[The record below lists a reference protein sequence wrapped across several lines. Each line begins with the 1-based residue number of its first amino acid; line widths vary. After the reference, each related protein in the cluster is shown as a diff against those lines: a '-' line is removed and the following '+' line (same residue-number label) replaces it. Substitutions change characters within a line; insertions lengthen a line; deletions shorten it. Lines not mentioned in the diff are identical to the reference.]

1 MHPQQRL
8 QLLGR
13 DLRPVGEEA
22 ISSNEYL
29 GVGKVTEF
37 RYGLKMAQCI
47 RSNDFNCL
55 GGIYDQGWG
64 MVDGMHAVVF
74 VDNHDN
80 QRGHGGGG
88 GVLTA
93 SNQIEGNPAFHNDW
107 QYKVAVA
114 FMLGHDYGF
123 KRIMSSYYFQDTDQG
138 PPGGAPAS
146 YPDICGNGWTCEH
159 RWSSIM
165 NMAQF
170 KQSDWPA
177 GHQLG
182 CLRNNPWFRSRQCW
196 LPGTWR
202 SWQGLQHRPPGWG
215 VLRHHPRLFSK
226 DPNLRRARVFPVTR

>member
-1 MHPQQRL
+1 MVDGMR
-8 QLLGR
+8 
-13 DLRPVGEEA
+13 
-22 ISSNEYL
+22 L

-114 FMLGHDYGF
+114 FMLVTTTAS
-123 KRIMSSYYFQDTDQG
+123 RESC
-138 PPGGAPAS
+138 PPTTSRTPTRAHLVERLLPSQMLAGTVGLVSTGGAAS
-146 YPDICGNGWTCEH
+146 
-159 RWSSIM
+159 
-165 NMAQF
+165 
-170 KQSDWPA
+170 
-177 GHQLG
+177 
-182 CLRNNPWFRSRQCW
+182 
-196 LPGTWR
+196 
-202 SWQGLQHRPPGWG
+202 
-215 VLRHHPRLFSK
+215 
-226 DPNLRRARVFPVTR
+226 